1 MTRNRHLMRLPSTS
15 SVLQGSNR
23 LCYLTTVKCL
33 SALFLSFMSAPSHS
47 ENIIATTKAPNS
59 RMTQGS
65 FVANHSPEVNADL
78 VALDKSSTAFN
89 VLANDTDADGDRL
102 KIVEAFAKFGAV
114 AFTTDGLLGYV
125 QNPGPA
131 RADKITYIV
140 SDGSG
145 GFAIGTVEVFVGQ
158 NDANR

>member
-1 MTRNRHLMRLPSTS
+1 
-15 SVLQGSNR
+15 
-23 LCYLTTVKCL
+23 
-33 SALFLSFMSAPSHS
+33 
-47 ENIIATTKAPNS
+47 
-59 RMTQGS
+59 MTQGS